1 MTLASHARGP
11 EFEPRCEYSHFF
23 FRRKNIEQQQN
34 QKSREKYSFLPLH
47 RAHLSHCLLLIQEAL
62 VMIQACIMCLPRID
76 WVWKFRIQVFSKLVE
91 SVYSGLGSTHTY
103 SVPQTLLRIVNIL
116 CEQRKN
122 QNNNKKILS
131 ENVVGKK
138 KLVGF
143 VMAPK
148 HLAAPGDSA
157 RPGPRS
163 WSASK
168 PSAWPMDVAQTIQL
182 ISFVTM

>member
-1 MTLASHARGP
+1 MTSASHARGP

-47 RAHLSHCLLLIQEAL
+47 HAFSVTLFVIDSRGFDHDTSLYYVFTTHRLSVEVSHTSFFKTGWECSLWPRFEAQLLCSAD
-62 VMIQACIMCLPRID
+62 V
-76 WVWKFRIQVFSKLVE
+76 VTVFEHSMRTKKKSK
-91 SVYSGLGSTHTY
+91 G
-103 SVPQTLLRIVNIL
+103 Q
-116 CEQRKN
+116 QQKN
-122 QNNNKKILS
+122 LS
-131 ENVVGKK
+131 ENEVGKEIN
-138 KLVGF
+138 GF

>member
-62 VMIQACIMCLPRID
+62 VMIQACIMCLPRIKGM
-76 WVWKFRIQVFSKLVE
+76 WKFRIQVFSKLVE
-91 SVYSGLGSTHTY
+91 SMHSGLGSKHTY
-103 SVPQTLLRIVNIL
+103 SFTQTLLRFLNIL
-116 CEQRKN
+116 CEQKKKSK
-122 QNNNKKILS
+122 QQQQQKTCLKVWLVKKI
-131 ENVVGKK
+131 
-138 KLVGF
+138 VGF

-168 PSAWPMDVAQTIQL
+168 PSA
-182 ISFVTM
+182 

>member
-91 SVYSGLGSTHTY
+91 STSSILGSTYTY
-103 SVPQTLLRIVNIL
+103 SVPQTLLRFLKIL

-122 QNNNKKILS
+122 QNNYNDENLS
-131 ENVVGKK
+131 EIVVGKEK
-138 KLVGF
+138 KLDLWWRRSTSQHPEIVQDRG
-143 VMAPK
+143 
-148 HLAAPGDSA
+148 HGPGA
-157 RPGPRS
+157 R
-163 WSASK
+163 ASPALDPWTWLK
-168 PSAWPMDVAQTIQL
+168 QYS
-182 ISFVTM
+182 

>member
-11 EFEPRCEYSHFF
+11 EFEPRCEYFHFF
-23 FRRKNIEQQQN
+23 FRRKKNIEQQN
-34 QKSREKYSFLPLH
+34 QKSRGKYSFLPLH
-47 RAHLSHCLLLIQEAL
+47 HAHLSHCLLLIQEAL
-62 VMIQACIMCLPRID
+62 IMIQACIMCLPRID
-76 WVWKFRIQVFSKLVE
+76 WVSGSFAYKFFQNWLRVLTLA
-91 SVYSGLGSTHTY
+91 SVRSTL
-103 SVPQTLLRIVNIL
+103 TLFRRR
-116 CEQRKN
+116 CYGFWTFYA
-122 QNNNKKILS
+122 NKKKFKTTTKTCLKMWLV
-131 ENVVGKK
+131 NKK
-138 KLVGF
+138 KVGL

-168 PSAWPMDVAQTIQL
+168 PGAWPMDVAQTIQL